1 MKRIITDLEG
11 VLRGP
16 LPLTTSSCSTQE
28 GALRGSQEEGE
39 GKGPSL
45 TELACVSLRK
55 VCTNLLLSPH
65 TEATNGK
72 TYSFRFFRLANPVGF
87 SIHKITPLEIFVQ
100 TLGIARKLL
109 LFNFKTGTFELIYM
123 ALPRG

>member
-16 LPLTTSSCSTQE
+16 LPLTTSFCSTQE

-45 TELACVSLRK
+45 TELACVTLRK

-72 TYSFRFFRLANPVGF
+72 TSTNNTPCWFLDELD
-87 SIHKITPLEIFVQ
+87 KISPLEIFLQ
-100 TLGIARKLL
+100 MMEIALKVS
-109 LFNFKTGTFELIYM
+109 LFNFKTGTLI
-123 ALPRG
+123 RSTWHCQEDEI